1 MDKKVRIMLIVIC
14 LILIIFLV
22 SILVWGIRM
31 KDFNFSKS
39 YEVVKE
45 ETYSVDEIKEIEV
58 LSRSADIVVYKTTDN
73 NIKVVQKSS
82 SKNTKRLF
90 ESSSSNGILK
100 IDGRESTKNFCIGFC
115 FWDVVLEIYIP
126 SIYEND
132 IKIETASGD
141 ITIEL
146 ENLSKLKA
154 NTASGDIE
162 LKRSLIA
169 EEVDLKSIS
178 GDIETVIIQASN
190 ISIESTSGDIEST
203 RLEENIY
210 LKTISGKI
218 ECDNIKGEATIST
231 VSGDIDID
239 YFNIIGN
246 SKITST
252 SGDIEI
258 SLSNDS
264 SVRMSGNSVSG
275 DIRFPNS
282 ESIINDGIYSLY
294 LKTISGDIDIRIAR

>member
-1 MDKKVRIMLIVIC
+1 MLIVIC

>member
-1 MDKKVRIMLIVIC
+1 
-14 LILIIFLV
+14 
-22 SILVWGIRM
+22 M

-275 DIRFPNS
+275 DIRFPHS

>member
-1 MDKKVRIMLIVIC
+1 
-14 LILIIFLV
+14 
-22 SILVWGIRM
+22 M

-45 ETYSVDEIKEIEV
+45 EKYSVDEIKEIEV

-264 SVRMSGNSVSG
+264 SIKMSADSVSG